1 MISEDFRIYTF
12 LILQVI
18 FSKQNYISDKLKPF
32 SFFSGANLENAF
44 VHGLPRRRTCHP
56 VDRQIYSGRARLPLL
71 RRLHDPAQAF
81 AQVLVHSEGIGSGM
95 KNMSRLKGFNRP
107 PNP

>member
-1 MISEDFRIYTF
+1 LSADQDQIPTKKTF
-12 LILQVI
+12 L
-18 FSKQNYISDKLKPF
+18 N
-32 SFFSGANLENAF
+32 FSGANLENAF
-44 VHGLPRRRTCHP
+44 VHGLPGRRIGHP
-56 VDRQIYSGRARLPLL
+56 VDRQINSGRSRLPLL
-71 RRLHDPAQAF
+71 CRLHDPAQAF